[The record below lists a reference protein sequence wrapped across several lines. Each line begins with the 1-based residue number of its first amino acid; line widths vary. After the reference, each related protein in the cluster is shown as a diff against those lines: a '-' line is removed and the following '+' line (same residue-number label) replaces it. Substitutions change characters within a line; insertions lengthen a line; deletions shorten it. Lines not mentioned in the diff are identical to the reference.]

1 MASSIAQ
8 PGGSF
13 NGSNFVEPADDIAE
27 YESESHME
35 DAARGSV
42 PPPLDRGAVKVS

>member
-8 PGGSF
+8 PGGRF

-27 YESESHME
+27 YELYIE

-42 PPPLDRGAVKVS
+42 PPPLDRGVVKVS

>member
-8 PGGSF
+8 LGGSF

-27 YESESHME
+27 YESHME